1 MPLWS
6 WYAWGAF
13 YRLQKQM
20 GKTQQQREVI
30 THPPTS
36 ACSIQAHY
44 MGVHLQIQRDKNT
57 KVSTLLFNRN
67 FTRFYIYIYNPLNMG
82 PKFQA
87 KRERATHGH
96 GDQQL
101 HLPKGDFFPLFH
113 HTSCKLVV
121 LLWIYDGFTFSG
133 AWSNEMLLSKCQLKQ
148 IYSRGRTD
156 VNRHESNM
164 LHRMFM
170 QL

>member
-1 MPLWS
+1 MHE
-6 WYAWGAF
+6 GRF
-13 YRLQKQM
+13 IDYRNRWVKPNSRERLSHTHQQVHVQFKPTTWEFTSKFKETKIQKFLLC
-20 GKTQQQREVI
+20 
-30 THPPTS
+30 
-36 ACSIQAHY
+36 CSIAT
-44 MGVHLQIQRDKNT
+44 LQD
-57 KVSTLLFNRN
+57 F
-67 FTRFYIYIYNPLNMG
+67 IYIYNPLNMG